1 MLNKMVYTLK
11 ACTDILDYG
20 ALLHGWHGVM
30 EHALPCAQLHVS
42 SNLAPWPFKFSL
54 LGWTAVGRALLATTT
69 LEAVF
74 FPCPS
79 GRKRSFVDGVQCGVL
94 T

>member
-42 SNLAPWPFKFSL
+42 SSLAPWPFKFSL
-54 LGWTAVGRALLATTT
+54 SWLD
-69 LEAVF
+69 
-74 FPCPS
+74 
-79 GRKRSFVDGVQCGVL
+79 GRKRSFVDGVQWD
-94 T
+94 TSR